1 MPGSSSV
8 NFRAAWG
15 PGKDVETVV
24 AWPWF
29 LNSLS

>member
-15 PGKDVETVV
+15 PGKDVENRSSV
-24 AWPWF
+24 AMVSQFP
-29 LNSLS
+29 